1 VRNPHGYIALCV
13 AENRLVTHI
22 LAERCM
28 HSGTAA
34 AAFSDSSVYCYNSFC
49 GMPVAREAAAYFLAR
64 RFLYPDEPSLTPA
77 IALLNIKPKHVAL
90 AAGAAAVLNNL
101 FFLLGDPG
109 DACLIPAPYYA
120 AFDSDMNLVSNIVPF
135 PVIQANPMQG
145 PTEFELNL
153 AYMQAKS
160 SGLNPRFLLLTNPNN
175 PLAVIYRPDIM
186 LRSVTWAR
194 KRGMH
199 TIVDEIYALSTH
211 QVCGGSHTSPHP
223 RQQARRSYLLSTGH
237 IMRQALA

>member
-1 VRNPHGYIALCV
+1 
-13 AENRLVTHI
+13 
-22 LAERCM
+22 M
-28 HSGTAA
+28 HSGTAT
-34 AAFSDSSVYCYNSFC
+34 AAFSDSSVYCYNSFL

-64 RFLYPDEPSLTPA
+64 RFLYPDEPSLTPV
-77 IALLNIKPKHVAL
+77 IALQHIQPKHIAL
-90 AAGAAAVLNNL
+90 AAGASAVLNSL

-120 AFDSDMNLVSNIVPF
+120 AFENDMNLASNIVPF

-145 PTEFELNL
+145 PTESELNM

-175 PLAVIYRPDIM
+175 PLAVIHRPEIM

-194 KRGMH
+194 KRGMQ

-211 QVCGGSHTSPHP
+211 QVRLQEERPLRVGCRRIALDTSLTFLSDLTPE
-223 RQQARRSYLLSTGH
+223 RR
-237 IMRQALA
+237 